1 MKIKALNRGFTLIE
15 LLVVITIIAVLASM
29 SMPAFTKIQMS
40 AKISNDINNV
50 RQIVIACRTFAADEN
65 DSFPYQPE
73 EDSEGGGGGGGGD
86 DGENQLSTS
95 TEAFNVLIP
104 DYVDTEDIFWV
115 PGNREKPSPPVE
127 NEELTEE
134 ECSYSYV
141 SGQLATGYSRSPLV
155 ADEMEGEGTYG
166 ENHPWLSAKKAVV
179 GFIGGNVAAMK
190 LTSNEEGATV
200 MSKDKQTEDIFEER
214 SKGGEEGGGLRET
227 NTEILNP

>member
-1 MKIKALNRGFTLIE
+1 MKNKLSRGFTLIE

-50 RQIVIACRTFAADEN
+50 RQIIIACRTFAADEN
-65 DSFPYQPE
+65 DSFPYAPE
-73 EDSEGGGGGGGGD
+73 GAEDEEGGGEGD
-86 DGENQLSTS
+86 NSLSSS
-95 TEAFNVLIP
+95 TDAFNVLIP

-115 PGNREKPSPPVE
+115 PGNRDKPQPPIE
-127 NEELTEE
+127 NEDLTEE
-134 ECSYSYV
+134 ENSYSYV
-141 SGQLATGYSRSPLV
+141 AGQLATGYSRSPLV

-179 GFIGGNVAAMK
+179 GFIGGNVAALR

-200 MSKDKQTEDIFEER
+200 MSKDKQVKDIFEER
-214 SKGGEEGGGLRET
+214 SGSDGGGGLREKG
-227 NTEILNP
+227 TEILNP